1 MAMKIPDILRRNT
14 MPEPWLEGERIPW
27 DDADFSQRMLK
38 EHLSQDHDL
47 ASRRFSMIE
56 RQVQWIHRRIL
67 LRNPAKIL
75 DLGCGPGLYTSRLAK
90 LGHECTGIDFAPA
103 PIEYAQEQAE
113 RETVDCSYVL
123 GDIRSA
129 DFGGGYGLV
138 IIAFG
143 QLNIFKI
150 RDAKEILKKAQ
161 GALAEG
167 GILLLEVHLLEAVRG
182 EGERQTYWYSEESG
196 LFSDKPHLLLGER
209 FWDRNNLVAIERYY
223 IIGAAGGEV
232 KQYSASIQ
240 AYSEEQYAELLE
252 GCGFRRMEFYESMG
266 GSIGDSG
273 GEFFV
278 IAAQK

>member
-1 MAMKIPDILRRNT
+1 MTMKILDILRRNT

-47 ASRRFSMIE
+47 ASRRFSVIE

-67 LRNPAKIL
+67 LRKPVKIL

-90 LGHECTGIDFAPA
+90 LGHRCTGIDFAPA
-103 PIEYAQEQAE
+103 SIEYAQKQAE
-113 RETVDCSYVL
+113 REEEDCSYVS
-123 GDIRSA
+123 DDVRNA

-138 IIAFG
+138 MMVFG
-143 QLNIFKI
+143 ALNVFKLPE
-150 RDAKEILKKAQ
+150 AKEILKKAR
-161 GALAEG
+161 GALETDG
-167 GILLLEVHLLEAVRG
+167 HLLLEVHLLEALRG
-182 EGERQTYWYSEESG
+182 DGERQTYWYSEESG
-196 LFSDKPHLLLGER
+196 LFSEKPHLLLGER
-209 FWDRNNLVAIERYY
+209 FWDESNSTVIERYY

-232 KQYSASIQ
+232 KQYSAGMQ

-266 GSIGDSG
+266 GSIDGSG

-278 IAAQK
+278 IAAQR